1 MLDGPLMADVPTKNF
16 PQEDPVRKR
25 RAQIADEQVDSVTF
39 THKGLSLER
48 LKALK
53 AFLIHASA
61 DEIAA
66 VRKMYGEMPE
76 VLRMIG
82 LEMMSGEVIE
92 EHNADGERI

>member
-1 MLDGPLMADVPTKNF
+1 MADIPTKNF

-25 RAQIADEQVDSVTF
+25 RAQISDEQVDTVTY
-39 THKGLSLER
+39 THRGLSPER
-48 LKALK
+48 LSALK

-66 VRKMYGEMPE
+66 VRTMYGEMPE

-92 EHNADGERI
+92 ERDKDGERI